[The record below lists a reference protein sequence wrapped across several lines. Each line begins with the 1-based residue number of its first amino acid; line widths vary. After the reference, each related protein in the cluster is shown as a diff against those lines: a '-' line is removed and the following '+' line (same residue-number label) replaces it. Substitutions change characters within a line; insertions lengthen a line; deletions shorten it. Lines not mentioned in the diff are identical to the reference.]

1 VPHATMEILTNG
13 WNVLVILLGFGVLI
27 FIHELGHFMAARWAG
42 IRCESFSV
50 GMGPV
55 LGAWRS
61 GIGWRAGSTDPA
73 TIARFGKPAIE
84 MTDEELARNGIGET
98 EWSLRALPLGGYV
111 RMLGQDDLDPAKV
124 SEARRSFQR
133 APVWKRMIV
142 VTAGVTCNLVL
153 AIAMFVFT
161 FMVGVRFEAPVVGG
175 VVAGSPASAAESAA
189 GGPAGLKAGDAITA
203 IDGEPVLTFA
213 DIQIAGAMARPG
225 EALTI
230 DVQRVDETGLAV
242 ARTFR
247 IIPRKDAIT
256 GLLAIGIEPAMS
268 GMIGAV
274 RGEEREIF
282 DSTMSSAGLG
292 PVVTGTKSDALRSLT
307 KVMEPTAGNR
317 AMEAR
322 AVMQQYM
329 PVATGERASNSPSVT
344 MLLSEAAE
352 RSAGTPFDTEWT
364 TASGAIVTRKL
375 QPIPELQVMI
385 TPASV
390 SNELE
395 IDRGLLGLVPLIRV
409 ERVPPGSANEATLRA
424 GDVLLRVADVDGP
437 RMSQLRAALTGHAS
451 GTVDIVVL
459 RGGEPT
465 RLTAHVDRSGRFGVV
480 IAPALNNPA
489 TAGTIDRLA
498 TEATATGEARPSAVA
513 ALKLLPRTA
522 VRSVAATPVTDWT
535 TMRAAMLLATQDAAT
550 RGEGASVKM
559 EVEAPTPAHERSQVV
574 IALTKDDVA
583 SIHALGWDSPVT
595 AAIFDPLMTR
605 LTANGNP
612 LTAVRMGFHQTKT
625 MVVMTYLTLDRIF
638 RGSVGVEQL
647 RGPVG
652 IVHLGSRVVDRG
664 VMYLVFFLAMIS
676 VNLAVLNFLPLPI
689 VDGGL
694 FLYLIY
700 EHITGRAPSLKFQ
713 NAATMVGLLLLGS
726 LFLFTFYNDVMRL
739 FTGG

>member
-1 VPHATMEILTNG
+1 MEILTNG

-42 IRCESFSV
+42 IRCESFAV

-73 TIARFGKPAIE
+73 TIARFGKTAIE
-84 MTDEELARNGIGET
+84 MTDEELARNKLGET

-111 RMLGQDDLDPAKV
+111 RMLGQDDMDPAKV
-124 SEARRSFQR
+124 SEERRSFQR

-142 VTAGVTCNLVL
+142 VTAGVACNLFL
-153 AIAMFVFT
+153 AIALFVIT

-175 VVAGSPASAAESAA
+175 VAPGSPASAAEPAE
-189 GGPAGLKAGDAITA
+189 GGLAGLRAGDAITS

-230 DVQRVDETGLAV
+230 EVQRADETGQTV

-247 IIPRKDAIT
+247 MIPRKDAAT

-268 GMIGAV
+268 GTIGAV

-282 DSTMSSAGLG
+282 DSTMNSAGLG
-292 PVVTGTKSDALRSLT
+292 PVMTGTKADPLRALT
-307 KVMEPTAGNR
+307 EVIEPAAGNR
-317 AMEAR
+317 GMETR
-322 AVMQQYM
+322 TVVQQYI
-329 PVATGERASNSPSVT
+329 PNSLGDKAVSSPSVT
-344 MLLSEAAE
+344 MLLRDAAE
-352 RSAGTPFDTEWT
+352 RSAGTPFDTQWT
-364 TASGAIVTRKL
+364 TASGAVVTRKL
-375 QPIPELQVMI
+375 QPIPELQLMI
-385 TPASV
+385 TPQSDINGA
-390 SNELE
+390 E

-409 ERVPPGSANEATLRA
+409 ERVPAGSANESILRG

-437 RMSQLRAALTGHAS
+437 RMSQLRMALTGRAG

-459 RGGEPT
+459 RDGEPT
-465 RLTAHVDRSGRFGVV
+465 RLTAKVDRSGRFGVV
-480 IAPALNNPA
+480 IAPALNSPT
-489 TAGTIDRLA
+489 TAGTIDRLD
-498 TEATATGEARPSAVA
+498 TEKNGVRPSAAA
-513 ALKLLPRTA
+513 ALKLLPRT
-522 VRSVAATPVTDWT
+522 VVKSVAGTPVTDWT
-535 TMRAAMLLATQDAAT
+535 TMRAALIAAT
-550 RGEGASVKM
+550 KEAAARGEGASVKI
-559 EVEAPTPAHERSQVV
+559 EVEAPTPAHERNEVV
-574 IALTKDDVA
+574 LAIAADDVTT
-583 SIHALGWDSPVT
+583 IHALGWESPVT

-605 LTANGNP
+605 LTAHGNP

-700 EHITGRAPSLKFQ
+700 EHLTGRAPSLKFQ
-713 NAATMVGLLLLGS
+713 NAATLVGLVLLGS

>member
-1 VPHATMEILTNG
+1 MPHATMEILTNG

-175 VVAGSPASAAESAA
+175 VVAGSPASSAESAT

-317 AMEAR
+317 VMEAR

-329 PVATGERASNSPSVT
+329 PVATGERASDSPSVT

-489 TAGTIDRLA
+489 TTGTIDRLA
-498 TEATATGEARPSAVA
+498 TEATATGVARPSAVA

-522 VRSVAATPVTDWT
+522 VRSVAGTPVTDWT
-535 TMRAAMLLATQDAAT
+535 TMRAALLLATQDAAT
-550 RGEGASVKM
+550 RGESASVTM

-574 IALTKDDVA
+574 IALTKDDVV

-664 VMYLVFFLAMIS
+664 LMYLVFFLAMIS

-739 FTGG
+739 FVGG

>member
-1 VPHATMEILTNG
+1 MPHATMEILTNG

-142 VTAGVTCNLVL
+142 VTAGVTCNLFL
-153 AIAMFVFT
+153 AIALFVFT
-161 FMVGVRFEAPVVGG
+161 FMVGVRFEAPVVGS
-175 VVAGSPASAAESAA
+175 VVPGSPASAAEAA
-189 GGPAGLKAGDAITA
+189 EGGMAGLKAGDAITA

-225 EALTI
+225 DALTI

-247 IIPRKDAIT
+247 IVPRKDPAT

-268 GMIGAV
+268 GVIGAV

-292 PVVTGTKSDALRSLT
+292 PVFTGTKSDPLRSLT
-307 KVMEPTAGNR
+307 EVIEPAAGNR
-317 AMEAR
+317 AR
-322 AVMQQYM
+322 DVRSVMQQYL
-329 PVATGERASNSPSVT
+329 PASSGERVSNSPSVM

-352 RSAGTPFDTEWT
+352 RAAGAPFDTQWT

-375 QPIPELQVMI
+375 QPVPELQLMV
-385 TPASV
+385 TPTTVDNDA
-390 SNELE
+390 E
-395 IDRGLLGLVPLIRV
+395 IDKGLLGLVPLIRV
-409 ERVPPGSANEATLRA
+409 DRVPAGSVNDATLRA
-424 GDVLLRVADVDGP
+424 GDVLLRAADVDGP
-437 RMSQLRAALTGHAS
+437 RLSQLRAVLAS
-451 GTVDIVVL
+451 HTSGNVDIVVL
-459 RGGEPT
+459 RDGEPT
-465 RLTAHVDRSGRFGVV
+465 RLTARVDRSGRIGVV
-480 IAPALNNPA
+480 IGPALNNPA
-489 TAGTIDRLA
+489 TAGTMNRLA
-498 TEATATGEARPSAVA
+498 TEATGTDGARPSAVA
-513 ALKLLPRTA
+513 ALQLLPRTV
-522 VRSVAATPVTDWT
+522 VRSVAGTPVTDWT
-535 TMRAAMLLATQDAAT
+535 TMRAALLVATKDAAA
-550 RGEGASVKM
+550 RGEGASVTM
-559 EVEAPTPAHERSQVV
+559 DIEAPTPAHERSQVV
-574 IALTKDDVA
+574 IAIAKDDVLA
-583 SIHALGWDSPVT
+583 IHALGWDSPVT

-612 LTAVRMGFHQTKT
+612 ITAVRMGFHQTKT

>member
-13 WNVLVILLGFGVLI
+13 WNVLIILLGFGVLI

-42 IRCESFSV
+42 IRCESFAV

-55 LGAWRS
+55 LGAWRA
-61 GIGWRAGSTDPA
+61 GIGWRAGSTDPS

-124 SEARRSFQR
+124 SEERRSFQR

-142 VTAGVTCNLVL
+142 VSAGVTCNLIL
-153 AIAMFVFT
+153 AIALFVLT
-161 FMVGVRFEAPVVGG
+161 FMVGVRFEAPVVGA
-175 VVAGSPASAAESAA
+175 VAPGSPAAAAEPAE

-230 DVQRVDETGLAV
+230 DVQRADETGMTV
-242 ARTFR
+242 QRTFR
-247 IIPRKDAIT
+247 MIPRKDAVS

-268 GMIGAV
+268 GLIGAV

-282 DSTMSSAGLG
+282 DSTMTSAGLG
-292 PVVTGTKSDALRSLT
+292 PVMTGTKADPLRELT
-307 KVMEPTAGNR
+307 EIIEPASGTSAATTHR
-317 AMEAR
+317 
-322 AVMQQYM
+322 VTQQYI
-329 PVATGERASNSPSVT
+329 PVPVGERAPNSPSVT
-344 MLLSEAAE
+344 VLLREAAD
-352 RSAGTPFDTEWT
+352 RSAGALFDTKWT
-364 TASGAIVTRKL
+364 TASGAEVTRAL

-385 TPASV
+385 TPASEV
-390 SNELE
+390 TGAE
-395 IDRGLLGLVPLIRV
+395 IERGLLGLVPLIRV
-409 ERVPPGSANEATLRA
+409 ERVPAGSPNDGTLLP
-424 GDVLLRVADVDGP
+424 GDVLLRVESVDGP
-437 RMSQLRAALTGHAS
+437 RMSQLRTALASHAS
-451 GTVDIVVL
+451 GTADVVVL

-465 RLTAHVDRSGRFGVV
+465 RLTAKVDRAGRLGVV
-480 IAPALNNPA
+480 IAPALDQPA
-489 TAGTIDRLA
+489 TTGTINRLA
-498 TEATATGEARPSAVA
+498 TENNGNRATAVA
-513 ALKLLPRTA
+513 ALNLLPRTT
-522 VRSVAATPVTDWT
+522 VRTVAGTTVIDWV
-535 TMRAAMLLATQDAAT
+535 TMRAALLAATKEAAVQ
-550 RGEGASVKM
+550 GAGATVEI
-559 EVEAPTPAHERSQVV
+559 EVEAPTPAHERSKVVLV
-574 IALTKDDVA
+574 IAKEDVA
-583 SIHALGWDSPVT
+583 DTHALGWESPVT

-612 LTAVRMGFHQTKT
+612 ITAVRMGFHQTKT

-664 VMYLVFFLAMIS
+664 AMYLVFFLAMIS

-739 FTGG
+739 FSGG